1 MRETKGQSVRHEA
14 RAVSE
19 TRGETT
25 AAGVAI
31 DDGVGVHIK
40 DGAIADIVRAGA
52 GDAYFVSGCST
63 GIDSQA
69 CDVTALKIGDEI
81 SFL

>member
-1 MRETKGQSVRHEA
+1 MHCFVRREGTANATMRETKGQSVRHEA

-31 DDGVGVHIK
+31 DD
-40 DGAIADIVRAGA
+40 
-52 GDAYFVSGCST
+52 
-63 GIDSQA
+63 
-69 CDVTALKIGDEI
+69 
-81 SFL
+81 